1 MSSSLRPLD
10 LVIVSETYPPE
21 VNGVAMTIGRLVA
34 SLRAAGHRVRVVRPR
49 QASDGA
55 DDVAGERNGSSR
67 LGHGDLLLP
76 GLPLPGYA
84 GLRLGLP
91 ARARLCADW
100 RVARPDVV
108 HVVTEGPLGASAVS
122 AAHTLGIPV
131 TSGFHTNFDR
141 YSRHYG
147 FGFLQPAVAAY
158 LRRFHRR
165 TRLTL
170 TPTAAL
176 AERLAGEGLAGV
188 RVVGRGVDCR
198 LFDPARR
205 SAELRARWGLLPA
218 GEGFSP
224 APAAGEAAA
233 DDLPEMADSVEMPAV
248 AGGLPS
254 AAPAAA
260 AGSTERRDGL
270 AVLYVGRLAAEK
282 NLDLVLRA
290 FAAIRERRRDARLV
304 LVGDGPLRARLE
316 RRFAAGTAAPS
327 CRGGEAA
334 AAPGVPLAVSAT
346 AAADCPNP
354 AASVSPVVFAG
365 QRSGE
370 DLAAHYASGDLF
382 LFPSL
387 TETFGNVT
395 QEALA
400 SGLAVLAFRSAAAA
414 ELIVDGENG
423 RTVAVGDEAAFIRA
437 AVQLAREPAI
447 RWRLGERAR
456 QSVIGRDWGGVAEQ
470 FADTL
475 REAIGGD

>member
-1 MSSSLRPLD
+1 MSAHLRPLD
-10 LVIVSETYPPE
+10 LVVVTETYPPE

-55 DDVAGERNGSSR
+55 DDAAGSRNAAAHP
-67 LGHGDLLLP
+67 GHGDLLLP

-91 ARARLCADW
+91 ARGRLCAAW
-100 RVARPDVV
+100 RAARPDVV
-108 HVVTEGPLGASAVS
+108 HVVTEGPLGASAVG

-165 TRLTL
+165 TQLTL
-170 TPTAAL
+170 APTAAL
-176 AERLAGEGLAGV
+176 AERLAAEGLAGV

-205 SAELRARWGLLPA
+205 SGELRAAW
-218 GEGFSP
+218 
-224 APAAGEAAA
+224 
-233 DDLPEMADSVEMPAV
+233 
-248 AGGLPS
+248 GLPS
-254 AAPAAA
+254 PASATAAA
-260 AGSTERRDGL
+260 AAAPDAL

-282 NLDLVLRA
+282 NLDLALRA
-290 FAAIRERRRDARLV
+290 FAAIHQRCPDARLV
-304 LVGDGPLRARLE
+304 LVGDGPLRGKLM
-316 RRFAAGTAAPS
+316 RRFAAAGA
-327 CRGGEAA
+327 
-334 AAPGVPLAVSAT
+334 
-346 AAADCPNP
+346 
-354 AASVSPVVFAG
+354 PVVFAG
-365 QRSGE
+365 QRGGE

-423 RTVAVGDEAAFIRA
+423 RTVAVGDDAAFIHA
-437 AVQLAREPAI
+437 ALQLAREPSL
-447 RWRLGERAR
+447 RRRLGERAR
-456 QSVIGRDWGGVAEQ
+456 QSVIGRDWSGVAEQ
-470 FADTL
+470 FANTL